1 VLNRWLRRTYGE
13 RWRRGNRRSFLH
25 GTKEASSLAPPW
37 KLAAAAEYAN
47 GAPSPPLE
55 LNGGGIPARAR
66 NTSCKVAIIDLLT
79 SSSSLSICSKKI
91 EVAPSVTE
99 PRRHVFDI

>member
-1 VLNRWLRRTYGE
+1 MASIGRSTVVGGRSQSLGFSAPSAAGLRAV
-13 RWRRGNRRSFLH
+13 
-25 GTKEASSLAPPW
+25 ASA
-37 KLAAAAEYAN
+37 AAAAEYAN